1 MKLNGKFRL
10 TGFGG
15 AELSTQDIARLAIA
29 FTILVVCLIVCGLDA
44 QQPAPAEQT
53 RTITREQAIEDM
65 EFLMA
70 QLREKH
76 PSPFGQTSEDEFQ
89 RELYRLRSG
98 FDERVTIRDFSLAI
112 AALLALVKDDHTR
125 HRDFSAYHEHLRND
139 GKLFP
144 IKLRYRDGHMVVES
158 WSPQVIPTRLGVGD
172 TVLSVNGESM
182 ESIVQRYGR
191 YLSLETDL
199 QRRWAMDWWFD
210 KYQVLL
216 GDAREQYSLKLCD
229 GADEVYE
236 ETLPAVGSWLEQYEK
251 GKSQD
256 PDFSY
261 QFYQEGKVC
270 LFRIRTFAWD
280 LRKQLEEVLIEL
292 LDAMRQRKTECVVL
306 DLRGNGG
313 GNGGLGMGIIRTM
326 IDRSYADDLK
336 PVEENGWPVQLALLC
351 DRSTYSAASWLA
363 MVVKDCNVGIIA
375 GEETGGRASF
385 FGDLE
390 NVTLPHSGLTCTIGT
405 KFFMR
410 RAGYDDRRGVL
421 PDLPL
426 DVMLDN
432 ARLVEKILA
441 FVRTKEVG
449 S

>member
-1 MKLNGKFRL
+1 M
-10 TGFGG
+10 
-15 AELSTQDIARLAIA
+15 RLAVA
-29 FTILVVCLIVCGLDA
+29 LTIVVVCLLVGGLFA
-44 QQPAPAEQT
+44 QQPVSAERS
-53 RTITREQAIEDM
+53 RTITQEQAVEDM
-65 EFLMA
+65 VFLMA

-76 PSPFGQTSEDEFQ
+76 PSPFGQTPEDEFEK
-89 RELYRLRSG
+89 ELCRLESG
-98 FDERVTIRDFSLAI
+98 FGEHVEIRDFSLSI
-112 AALLALVKDDHTR
+112 AALLALVKDDHTQ

-144 IKLRYRDGHMVVES
+144 IKLRYRDGHTVVES
-158 WSPQVIPTRLGVGD
+158 WSPEVAATRLGVGD
-172 TVLSVNGESM
+172 TVLSVNGELM
-182 ESIVQRYGR
+182 ESLVHRYGP

-199 QRRWAMDWWFD
+199 QKRWAMDWWFD

-216 GDAREQYSLKLCD
+216 GDAREQYVLKLRD
-229 GADEVYE
+229 GVGEVYE
-236 ETLPAVGSWLEQYEK
+236 ETLPAVEPWLDQYEK
-251 GKSQD
+251 DKSKG
-256 PDFSY
+256 PDFHY
-261 QFYQEGKVC
+261 RFYQKGEVC
-270 LFRIRTFAWD
+270 LFRIRTFAWH
-280 LRKQLEEVLIEL
+280 LRKQLEEVLVEL
-292 LDAMRQRKTECVVL
+292 LDSMRQKKTEYVVL

-313 GNGGLGMGIIRTM
+313 GHGGLGMDVIRTM
-326 IDRSYADDLK
+326 IDKTYADDLK
-336 PVEENGWPVQLALLC
+336 PIGENGWPVRLALLC

-363 MVVKDCNVGIIA
+363 MVVKDCNAGIIA

-410 RAGYDDRRGVL
+410 RAGYDDRRGIL

-426 DVMLDN
+426 DVMLND

-441 FVRTKEVG
+441 FMRTKEVG